1 MYRNELESSMS
12 KEPKFLPPLEPDESN
27 FWRSTVFSWAAS
39 WRHLLV
45 IAAACLTG
53 LFALFFQEIDDWG
66 TQFFQALT
74 GQHEWLGW
82 KMDPTLG
89 VILGMVLI
97 TVSMIVIMRLRD
109 VFFPGT
115 EGTGI
120 PQAIASL
127 HVKDG
132 PIRSYML
139 SGRILIGKTILLC
152 IGLFSGM
159 TIGREGPSV
168 HVGACFMYLITKI
181 TRFPRHL
188 VQRGL
193 ILGGGG
199 AGIAAAFNAPIAGMI
214 FAMEEIGRS
223 FDKNN
228 ASTIVRVVLIASIVV
243 IAILGWDYLF
253 YGKIEREFGFHMVH
267 WVAVPLVG
275 VVGGL
280 LGGLFSKAVVWGTPV
295 VTRHARTRPYLTAA
309 VLGLSLAGIG
319 FASQGESYGSGYPQ
333 AKAMLMYRGTDY
345 YQVLGQDQTATTAEL
360 FAAYQDKVENRTL
373 LTSADEIEH
382 EVREIEMAWEVL
394 GNPDERAFYDQ
405 WHRPEGYPWW
415 YPFAKA
421 GGSFFSLVSGIPGGL
436 FDPSLSVGAGL
447 GNLCADLCEHIFD
460 EIDPQI
466 VIMLFM
472 VAYFAGVV
480 QSPITVFVIM
490 IEMTDARFLTLPLMV
505 SAIMA
510 YEASHLI
517 CKKAIYEA
525 LAEVFLGNIEKRAKE
540 DGIVAEPADKT

>member
-1 MYRNELESSMS
+1 MT
-12 KEPKFLPPLEPDESN
+12 KFLDPIPDEQEEQHP
-27 FWRSTVFSWAAS
+27 WHATLLSWSAW
-39 WRHLLV
+39 WRHLL
-45 IAAACLTG
+45 IIGAACMAG
-53 LFALFFQEIDDWG
+53 LFALFFREVDIWG
-66 TQFFQALT
+66 FDFFRALT
-74 GQHEWLGW
+74 GKHEWMGFKVEGW
-82 KMDPTLG
+82 LG
-89 VILGMVLI
+89 VVLGMALI

-109 VFFPGT
+109 IFFPGT

-127 HVKDG
+127 HVKEG
-132 PIRSYML
+132 PIRQYML
-139 SGRILIGKTILLC
+139 SGRILIGKTVLLC

-228 ASTIVRVVLIASIVV
+228 ASTIVRIVV
-243 IAILGWDYLF
+243 IASVVVVAVLGWDYLF
-253 YGKIEREFGFHMVH
+253 YGSINQSFGFDLMH
-267 WVAVPLVG
+267 WLAVPVIA
-275 VVGGL
+275 VIGGF
-280 LGGLFSKAVVWGTPV
+280 LGGFFARGVVWGTPLV
-295 VTRHARTRPYLTAA
+295 NRGVRKHPYLTAGA
-309 VLGLSLAGIG
+309 LGLCLAGLG
-319 FASQGESYGSGYPQ
+319 LASDGQSYGSGYPQ
-333 AKAMLMYRGTDY
+333 ARAILMYRGTDY
-345 YQVLGQDQTATTAEL
+345 YGVLGQDKTASSEEL
-360 FAAYQDKVENRTL
+360 YAAYQSLVSERTL
-373 LTSADEIEH
+373 ITSEDRLDDS
-382 EVREIEMAWEVL
+382 VVQIEMAWKTL
-394 GNPDERAFYDQ
+394 GDVDERDFYDQ

-421 GGSFFSLVSGIPGGL
+421 GGNYFSLISGIPGGL

-447 GNLCADLCEHIFD
+447 GNMCADLFHDLFGGIS
-460 EIDPQI
+460 PQF

-472 VAYFAGVV
+472 VSYFAGVV

-490 IEMTDARFLTLPLMV
+490 IEMTDARFVTLPLMV
-505 SAIMA
+505 AAILG
-510 YEASHLI
+510 YECSHLV

-525 LAEVFLGNIEKRAKE
+525 LAEIFLGGIEKRAKE
-540 DGIVAEPADKT
+540 KGIVAEPAPKA

>member
-1 MYRNELESSMS
+1 MTR
-12 KEPKFLPPLEPDESN
+12 FLEPIPDEQEESHP
-27 FWRSTVFSWAAS
+27 WHATLLSWSAW
-39 WRHLLV
+39 WRHLL
-45 IAAACLTG
+45 IIIAACLAG
-53 LFALFFQEIDDWG
+53 VFALFFREMDIWG
-66 TQFFQALT
+66 FEFFRALT
-74 GQHEWLGW
+74 GKHEWMGFKVEGW
-82 KMDPTLG
+82 LG
-89 VILGMVLI
+89 VVLGMALI

-127 HVKDG
+127 HVKEG
-132 PIRSYML
+132 PIRQYML

-199 AGIAAAFNAPIAGMI
+199 AGIAAAFNAPVAGMI

-228 ASTIVRVVLIASIVV
+228 ASAIVRIVV
-243 IAILGWDYLF
+243 IASVVVVAVLGWDYLF
-253 YGKIEREFGFHMVH
+253 YGSINRSFGFDLMH
-267 WVAVPLVG
+267 WLAVPVIA
-275 VVGGL
+275 VIGGF
-280 LGGLFSKAVVWGTPV
+280 LGGFFARGVVWGTPIV
-295 VTRHARTRPYLTAA
+295 NRNVRKHPYLTAGA
-309 VLGLSLAGIG
+309 LGLCLAGLG
-319 FASQGESYGSGYPQ
+319 LASDGQSYGSGYPQ
-333 AKAMLMYRGTDY
+333 ARAILMYRGTDY
-345 YQVLGQDQTATTAEL
+345 YGVLEQEKTATTEEL
-360 FAAYQDKVENRTL
+360 YVAYKSLVSQRTL
-373 LTSADEIEH
+373 ITDQDILDNSVEEIDMAWKTLGDADE
-382 EVREIEMAWEVL
+382 R
-394 GNPDERAFYDQ
+394 DFYDQ

-421 GGSFFSLVSGIPGGL
+421 GGNYFSLVSGIPGGL

-447 GNLCADLCEHIFD
+447 GNMCADLFHDLFGGIN
-460 EIDPQI
+460 PQF

-472 VAYFAGVV
+472 VSYFAGVV

-490 IEMTDARFLTLPLMV
+490 IEMTDARFVTLPLMV
-505 SAIMA
+505 AAILG
-510 YEASHLI
+510 YECSHLV
-517 CKKAIYEA
+517 CKTAIYEA
-525 LAEVFLGNIEKRAKE
+525 LAEIFLGGIEKRAKE
-540 DGIVAEPADKT
+540 QGIESEPAPKG